1 MTIRVSS
8 TSFLLPG
15 NRQWS
20 HLAQLEQLNFGEY
33 GDWHLALLSP
43 DSDSSLCVIFLEDV
57 VPDHVTQF
65 SSDFDA
71 ILLPLLQPL
80 EMRLSRV
87 QAPTLIAF
95 SGWRSD
101 SQIRNARQL
110 SWWRQLVQRFENLL
124 YQLAVSNPSLYLLN
138 LDSVWASK
146 GMATAFDTRNF
157 YAARCRLSSQG
168 IEQLVISSIAI
179 FERIRNAAKKVL
191 VLDCDN
197 TLWGGVVGEIGAGGI
212 TLDSDGTGKAFTNFQ
227 KAVRQLSR
235 EGVLLVLASK
245 NNEAEVW
252 DVFESHQGMTLKRS
266 DIVAARID
274 WNEKAENVISM
285 AAELDLGLSSFVFWD
300 DNPLEREKMRSL
312 CPEVTT
318 PELPVDIGQWPD
330 LIKAS
335 NLFARFS
342 VTSDDERKSEQY
354 RNRAAFVSEKKC
366 VTDEANFLRSIAM
379 QPKLL
384 PITEPLLPRAE
395 QLCAKTNQYNLR
407 TTRYAAADIAVFAGQ
422 DPELTFLVQLSDRFG
437 DHGIIA
443 MAIVRDINGV
453 AFLDTFLMSCRVL
466 GRHLEAWI
474 LEQIVTTLQAR
485 GVQWILAEFIP
496 SGRNDV
502 SKDFLSDHGFIR
514 LNSGNHPD
522 TEKLLGVVDTLAL
535 KGELYFSEINS
546 LQIPY
551 KDVFNQL

>member
-15 NRQWS
+15 NRQWTPLS
-20 HLAQLEQLNFGEY
+20 QFDQLHFGEY

-43 DSDSSLCVIFLEDV
+43 DSDSSLCVIFLEDI
-57 VPDHVTQF
+57 VPDTAQS

-95 SGWRSD
+95 SGWRNGSP
-101 SQIRNARQL
+101 IHNARQL
-110 SWWRQLVQRFENLL
+110 SWWRQLVRRFEDLL
-124 YQLAVSNPSLYLLN
+124 YQLAASHPSLYILN
-138 LDSVWASK
+138 LDSVWAQK

-168 IEQLVISSIAI
+168 IEQLVISAVGI

-197 TLWGGVVGEIGAGGI
+197 TLWGGVVGEVGTSGI
-212 TLDSDGTGKAFTNFQ
+212 TLESDGTGNAFVNFQ

-235 EGVLLVLASK
+235 EGILLVLASK

-252 DVFESHQGMTLKRS
+252 DVFESHPGMALQRS

-274 WNEKAENVISM
+274 WNEKAENVRAM
-285 AAELDLGLSSFVFWD
+285 AEELDLGLSSFVFWD

-318 PELPVDIGQWPD
+318 PELPVDVGQWPD

-342 VTSDDERKSEQY
+342 VTSDDERKSAQY
-354 RNRAAFVSEKKC
+354 RNRAAFVSEKKQ
-366 VTDEANFLRSIAM
+366 VTDEAGFLRSIAM
-379 QPKLL
+379 QPRLL
-384 PITEPLLPRAE
+384 PITAPLLPRAE

-407 TTRYAAADIAVFAGQ
+407 TIRHTAADIAVFAGQ

-443 MAIVRDINGV
+443 MAIVREVSGI

-474 LEQIVTTLQAR
+474 LEQIVSTLQVR
-485 GVQWILAEFIP
+485 GVQWLLAEFIP
-496 SGRNDV
+496 SGRNEV
-502 SKDFLSDHGFIR
+502 SRDFLSDHGFVR
-514 LNSGNHPD
+514 LN
-522 TEKLLGVVDTLAL
+522 TENDLRADKLTVAVDSLAL
-535 KGELYFSEINS
+535 KGDVYFSEINS
-546 LQIPY
+546 LLIPY